1 MKVEVLTAAS
11 ELGLCGWDELLGSAD
26 FGLSQTWLSVLEGVV
41 AVRSGVSAPGVGAAA
56 VAGVPSAGVGAA
68 AVAGVP
74 SAGVGAAEDS
84 GGSSPRSGTAVRPFY
99 LIAQDGHSRTV
110 AGLAAHL
117 MTRDAPAWDFYRLD
131 RVFRRLAAM
140 PDRDERGFVG
150 VRGTEPLVL
159 MPHLLLG
166 GRQTAHGRMLLAPWL
181 SGDARRQAVRAVL
194 GRVEELGTQIGARAL
209 AFMFVD
215 EDDPLR
221 GELTDRGYLSFL
233 HASAGIMDIDFD
245 SFNGYLSR
253 FSAHRRQ
260 RIRQELRSFRE
271 AGVVFSHHPLGEVIE
286 QITPL
291 GMALE
296 SRYGAEGDTV
306 AAFQASLR
314 VVSDAVGDCTVVL
327 TAEQGGQIRGYVI
340 ATRWRDALILRSAG
354 FDYDFK
360 GRLPLYYG
368 VAFYHAVEYALA
380 CGLRRIYYGIE
391 SAAAKASRGC
401 RIVDQYGMVYG
412 LDAEARTALSQVLHG
427 KIAAAQPR

>member
-11 ELGLCGWDELLGSAD
+11 ELGPCGWDELLGSAD
-26 FGLSQTWLSVLEGVV
+26 FGLSPTWLGVLEGVA
-41 AVRSGVSAPGVGAAA
+41 AVRSA
-56 VAGVPSAGVGAA
+56 VPSPEVGTT
-68 AVAGVP
+68 AVVAVP
-74 SAGVGAAEDS
+74 SPVTGTAGGS
-84 GGSSPRSGTAVRPFY
+84 GGSPPRAGTAGGSGAAVRPFY
-99 LIAQDGHSRTV
+99 LIARDGQDRTV

-117 MTRDAPAWDFYRLD
+117 LTRDAPAWDFYRLD
-131 RVFRRLAAM
+131 RVVRRLAAM

-150 VRGTEPLVL
+150 VRGPEPLVL
-159 MPHLLLG
+159 MPQLLLG
-166 GRQTAHGRMLLAPWL
+166 GRQTAHSRLLLAHGL
-181 SGDARRQAVRAVL
+181 SDDLRRQAVRAVL
-194 GRVEELGTQIGARAL
+194 DRVDELGTEVGARAL

-221 GELTDRGYLSFL
+221 GELTGRGYRSFL

-253 FSAHRRQ
+253 FSAHRRK
-260 RIRQELRSFRE
+260 RVRRELRSFSE
-271 AGVVFSHHPLGEVIE
+271 AGVVFSDHPLGEVIE

-314 VVSDAVGDCTVVL
+314 VIDDAVGHSTVVL

-340 ATRWRDALILRSAG
+340 AMRWRDALILRTAG

-368 VAFYHAVEYALA
+368 VAFYHAVEYALT

-391 SAAAKASRGC
+391 STAAKESRGC
-401 RIVDQYGMVYG
+401 RIVNEYGMVYG
-412 LDAEARTALSQVLHG
+412 LDADARTALSQVLRDEVT
-427 KIAAAQPR
+427 AARPQ